1 MIQDMYH
8 LRRDQL
14 AGGESWIYSE
24 LYDINA
30 KADGPRTADVLR
42 AMFRDLLTERFKL
55 RFHMETKE
63 GPVYALVQDKGGAK
77 LHRHDAENAGEPLIS
92 MKNDMKNDPSPG
104 QDLKMNWHATS
115 APMNGF
121 AWMLSETM
129 DRPVIDKTGLAGGYD
144 FDAAF
149 TMPWPAGVPEGA
161 LVNGVAIDTSGPTV
175 FEVLHALGLRLEPQ
189 RGQFEAMTIDHAER
203 PSEN

>member
-14 AGGESWIYSE
+14 AGGDSWIYSE

-30 KADGPRTADVLR
+30 KADRPRTSEVLR

-55 RFHMETKE
+55 QFHMETKE
-63 GPVYALVQDKGGAK
+63 GPVYALVQEKSGVK

-92 MKNDMKNDPSPG
+92 TRNNPNPW
-104 QDLKMNWHATS
+104 QDLKVNWHATS
-115 APMNGF
+115 ASMNEL
-121 AWMLSETM
+121 AWMLSEVM

-149 TMPWPAGVPEGA
+149 TMPWPAGVPEGT

-175 FEVLHALGLRLEPQ
+175 FEIIHALGLRLEPQ
-189 RGQFEAMTIDHAER
+189 RGRVEVMTIDHAER
-203 PSEN
+203 PSGN

>member
-1 MIQDMYH
+1 
-8 LRRDQL
+8 
-14 AGGESWIYSE
+14 

-42 AMFRDLLTERFKL
+42 AMFRDLLADRFK
-55 RFHMETKE
+55 RQFHMEMKG
-63 GPVYALVQDKGGAK
+63 GPVNLLVQDKGGAK

-92 MKNDMKNDPSPG
+92 TKNDPNPR

-115 APMNGF
+115 ASMTEF
-121 AWMLSETM
+121 AWMLSEVL

-149 TMPWPAGVPEGA
+149 TMPWPAGVPEGT
-161 LVNGVAIDTSGPTV
+161 LVNGVAIDTSG
-175 FEVLHALGLRLEPQ
+175 LRCSRSFMPWV
-189 RGQFEAMTIDHAER
+189 
-203 PSEN
+203 